1 MDEMALVLSARKL
14 GLKAKVVSTPLARLA
29 MATLPALALC
39 DSGDAFI
46 IARVNGDQVLI
57 HDLAEKRPQ
66 SIDLAMLQQRYRG
79 RLLQVA
85 SRASVLGELA
95 RFDFSWFIPA
105 VIKYRKMLL
114 EVFVVSF
121 FIQLFALVTPLF
133 YQVVMDKVL
142 VHRGLTTLDVIA
154 IGLVSITVFDI
165 VLSGL
170 RTYVLRIP
178 PARSTSNWARACSAT
193 FSHCRWPTSS
203 RAVWATPLLAYVS
216 WRTFATS

>member
-1 MDEMALVLSARKL
+1 MDETTLVLAARKL
-14 GLKAKVVSTPLARLA
+14 GFKARMVSTPAARLA
-29 MATLPALALC
+29 LSNLPALALG
-39 DSGDAFI
+39 DDGDAFI
-46 IARVNGDQVLI
+46 IARISGDQVLI

-66 SIDLAMLQQRYRG
+66 SIDMAALRQRYRG

-154 IGLVSITVFDI
+154 IGLVSIAVFDV

-170 RTYVLRIP
+170 RTYVFAHTTSKIDVELG
-178 PARSTSNWARACSAT
+178 ARLFRHVLAL
-193 FSHCRWPTSS
+193 
-203 RAVWATPLLAYVS
+203 PLA
-216 WRTFATS
+216 